1 LEDQQI
7 DLVAVT
13 WLGPND
19 YTISDWPAV
28 LEEAARA
35 HKDRTAKYLL
45 GILLLRDLLEE
56 GLSMLGYSCE
66 EFEIEWLLFG

>member
-1 LEDQQI
+1 LSEDEQI

-28 LEEAARA
+28 HEEAPHA
-35 HKDRTAKYLL
+35 HNDRTAKYLL
-45 GILLLRDLLEE
+45 GVLLLGDLLEE
-56 GLSMLGYSCE
+56 GLSMLGYSRE
-66 EFEIEWLLFG
+66 EFEIGWL